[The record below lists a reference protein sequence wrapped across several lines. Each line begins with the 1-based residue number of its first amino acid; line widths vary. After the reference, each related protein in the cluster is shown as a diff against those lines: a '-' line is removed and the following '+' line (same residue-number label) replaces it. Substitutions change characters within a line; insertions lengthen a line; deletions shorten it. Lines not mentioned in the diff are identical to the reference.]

1 MWFTFSIVTDRTQKK
16 KKNDLK
22 NSLYDSIFRIFD
34 IILLSIYFKRYKKDM
49 YIKSQIDFC
58 YIFFEKLYTIK
69 I

>member
-1 MWFTFSIVTDRTQKK
+1 MWFTFSIVTDRTQK